1 MDTNP
6 LACSNSSFFDL
17 HTLRRQS
24 IYPFFSRMIFLQEI
38 FKTSITFNC
47 FEHSKLVSAFTFD
60 LTHPHLNKFPTNPN
74 ILNLNLNRKDGDR
87 MGLLPHQTSKRLQP
101 THGTDPFTCSSL
113 LYGYLTLTLV
123 LRCSSKGSCWIIQ
136 ASAVQASLQRY
147 RLHFGNPEISPLG
160 YIFSPTGF
168 TIGVFISISIG
179 HFHSK

>member
-1 MDTNP
+1 VDINP
-6 LACSNSSFFDL
+6 LAFSNSSFFDL

-24 IYPFFSRMIFLQEI
+24 IYPFFSRRIFLQEI

-147 RLHFGNPEISPLG
+147 RLHFGNPEISPFRLHFQP
-160 YIFSPTGF
+160 YRLHNRGF
-168 TIGVFISISIG
+168 
-179 HFHSK
+179 H